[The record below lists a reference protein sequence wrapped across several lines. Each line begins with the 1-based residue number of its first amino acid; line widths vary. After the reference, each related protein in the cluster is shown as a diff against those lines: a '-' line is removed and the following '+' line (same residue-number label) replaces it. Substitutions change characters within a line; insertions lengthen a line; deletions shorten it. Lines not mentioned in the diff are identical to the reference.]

1 MLQSATVSAGTLAIL
16 KAIMQMPELQQFN
29 LVGGTS
35 LALQMGHRLSI
46 DLDLFTYEE
55 FDSTRI
61 IQALQPLG
69 SLDILVDKPPFLQV
83 RLDDLKI
90 DFLKFPYPLV
100 QEFIEI
106 EGVRLVSIEN
116 IAVMKL
122 LAIARRG
129 VKKDFFDLYFLLE
142 RFSMTEIVKLFETK
156 MPNVDMFHIFK
167 SMTYF
172 EDADPEA
179 DPKMLLKVTWAA
191 VKKVIIQKVQ
201 AYLRSL

>member
-1 MLQSATVSAGTLAIL
+1 MPTLH
-16 KAIMQMPELQQFN
+16 QFN
-29 LVGGTS
+29 LVGGTA
-35 LALQMGHRLSI
+35 LALQIGHRLSI
-46 DLDLFTYEE
+46 DLDLFTSEE
-55 FDSTRI
+55 FDSSQV

-69 SLDILVDKPPFLQV
+69 NLDILVDKPPFLQV

-100 QEFIEI
+100 QEFIKV

-142 RFSMTEIVKLFETK
+142 KYSMAEIVQLFESK
-156 MPNVDMFHIFK
+156 MPNMDMFHIFK

-172 EDADPEA
+172 EDADLDA
-179 DPKMLLKVTWAA
+179 DPKMLLKVTWAT
-191 VKKVIIQKVQ
+191 VKKVITQKVQ
-201 AYLRSL
+201 AYLKSL